1 MTSPGEYVIDGD
13 RIGRLLESY
22 QLESSML
29 PGQVFKIVEE
39 KMVKSLADEI
49 EKAKPHAVRF
59 LNLEA
64 ICLGPYKDFLYAV
77 CGGLAELADTLN
89 DKKIA
94 ITGTVSD
101 PGALPWN
108 LVSRIDKKFKGIETY
123 RDAVRPRSNT
133 LRCE

>member
-13 RIGRLLESY
+13 RISRLLESY
-22 QLESSML
+22 QLESNML
-29 PGQVFKIVEE
+29 PGQVFKIVKE

-49 EKAKPHAVRF
+49 EKVKPQTVRF

-64 ICLGPYKDFLYAV
+64 ICSGPYKDFLYAV
-77 CGGLAELADTLN
+77 CGGLAELADTLT

-94 ITGTVSD
+94 VTGTISHAR
-101 PGALPWN
+101 ALPWN

-123 RDAVRPRSNT
+123 RDAVPG
-133 LRCE
+133 